1 MSKRDEREPE
11 IPEID
16 EIAGYVNQERAM
28 ATMGITSSA
37 YLADLVRK
45 GIIKAVK
52 WNSRT
57 LMYDKRS
64 VEKYRRERSPRH
76 HELQDIGRASEQEP
90 REHGSFN
97 HPHSPESPPGKQKQ
111 S

>member
-1 MSKRDEREPE
+1 
-11 IPEID
+11 
-16 EIAGYVNQERAM
+16 M

-45 GIIKAVK
+45 GVIKAVK

-76 HELQDIGRASEQEP
+76 QELQDIGRESEQEH
-90 REHGSFN
+90 RGHGSFN
-97 HPHSPESPPGKQKQ
+97 HPHSPESPKGNQKQ

>member
-1 MSKRDEREPE
+1 MEQVDQRLGMEHMSKRDEREPE

-45 GIIKAVK
+45 GVIKAVK

-64 VEKYRRERSPRH
+64 VEKYRRERRPRI
-76 HELQDIGRASEQEP
+76 EKEAEQ
-90 REHGSFN
+90 
-97 HPHSPESPPGKQKQ
+97 
-111 S
+111 